1 MKNWIAITISI
12 VAIAIAMIAMAK
24 VAPIEGL
31 DFDYYGAIIGVLS
44 FLVTLLMGY
53 QIYTVINVKEE
64 LKEIQRLRSEVIS
77 VIEEKVKGVMAQMDE
92 ELNNVLPIMVSI
104 DMNEPVDVIST
115 ALSVY
120 GESESDSF
128 AQSFAS
134 GIIIIMMHKASA
146 FDEDKKEQF
155 LINLKEKSK
164 YEDVSSYYSHIAKKD
179 GGNEEILHD
188 VELMMVKLI
197 NMYVMKEGFK

>member
-77 VIEEKVKGVMAQMDE
+77 VIEEKVKGGMAQMDE

>member
-164 YEDVSSYYSHIAKKD
+164 YEDVSSYYSHIATKD

-188 VELMMVKLI
+188 VEIMMVKLI
-197 NMYVMKEGFK
+197 NMYVTTEGCK

>member
-1 MKNWIAITISI
+1 
-12 VAIAIAMIAMAK
+12 
-24 VAPIEGL
+24 
-31 DFDYYGAIIGVLS
+31 
-44 FLVTLLMGY
+44 MGY